1 MTDSE
6 IIDLGIS
13 KISDSPTLGPKLSVM
28 SKDDGGTIKLNN
40 LPSLDS
46 STPSRSVNFGPGAE
60 MLMNAGR
67 ASRQNSP
74 KSDIQLSELKGL
86 DDISE
91 PKRNPKEVRA
101 KAFAMG
107 PIEPTIKLNISETV
121 NTPPKPINSSGLGNS
136 TAQEVKKE
144 ETWDGFQKLMKSR

>member
-1 MTDSE
+1 MMEEPS
-6 IIDLGIS
+6 S
-13 KISDSPTLGPKLSVM
+13 
-28 SKDDGGTIKLNN
+28 LNN

-46 STPSRSVNFGPGAE
+46 SSPSRSVNFGPGAE

-107 PIEPTIKLNISETV
+107 PIRTYH
-121 NTPPKPINSSGLGNS
+121 
-136 TAQEVKKE
+136 
-144 ETWDGFQKLMKSR
+144 

>member
-1 MTDSE
+1 MNDSE

-91 PKRNPKEVRA
+91 PKRNPKEVR
-101 KAFAMG
+101 
-107 PIEPTIKLNISETV
+107 EP
-121 NTPPKPINSSGLGNS
+121 S
-136 TAQEVKKE
+136 T
-144 ETWDGFQKLMKSR
+144 